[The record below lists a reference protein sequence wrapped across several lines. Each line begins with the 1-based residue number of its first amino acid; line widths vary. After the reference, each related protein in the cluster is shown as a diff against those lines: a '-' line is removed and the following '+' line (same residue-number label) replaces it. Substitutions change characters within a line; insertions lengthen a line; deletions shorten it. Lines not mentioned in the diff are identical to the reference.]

1 MVILL
6 KIYTDGAA
14 RGNPGPAASGFVI
27 FDGDKLIKKS
37 AIYIGKATNNI
48 AEYTAVI
55 NALRA
60 IPNGEKVILHSDSR
74 LVVNQLNGIFKVKK
88 EHLKKLYAK
97 AKILMKNKKVK
108 KIEWVPRETPGIV
121 IVDTLIN
128 KELDKNV

>member
-1 MVILL
+1 MI

-27 FDGDKLIKKS
+27 FDDDKLIKKS

-74 LVVNQLNGIFKVKK
+74 LVVNQLNGKFKVKK

-97 AKILMKNKKVK
+97 AKILMKNKKVE

-128 KELDKNV
+128 RELDKNV